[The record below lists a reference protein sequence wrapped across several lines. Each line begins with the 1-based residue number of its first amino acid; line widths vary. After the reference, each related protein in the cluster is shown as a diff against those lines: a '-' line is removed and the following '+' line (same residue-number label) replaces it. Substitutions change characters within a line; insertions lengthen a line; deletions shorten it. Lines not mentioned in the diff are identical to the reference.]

1 MYHHI
6 KINESSMFPGRTKVY
21 VEDKQ
26 LNGVTELTYHN
37 SVDEVPYIEISVI
50 PEKCDVDVYAAV
62 GLKYV
67 PRDVKEAVRCIQL
80 EMRLD
85 DDFKDAVRA
94 SVLSALSEIDLTKDN
109 LSKAAD
115 MIIDRIFFG
124 ER

>member
-1 MYHHI
+1 
-6 KINESSMFPGRTKVY
+6 MFPGQTRVY

-37 SVDEVPYIEISVI
+37 SVDEIPYIEISVI
-50 PEKCDVDVYAAV
+50 PEKCDVDIYAAV

-85 DDFKDAVRA
+85 DDFKNAVKA
-94 SVLSALSEIDLTKDN
+94 SVISALSEIDFKKDT
-109 LSKAAD
+109 LSEAAD
-115 MIIDRIFFG
+115 LLIDRIFFG